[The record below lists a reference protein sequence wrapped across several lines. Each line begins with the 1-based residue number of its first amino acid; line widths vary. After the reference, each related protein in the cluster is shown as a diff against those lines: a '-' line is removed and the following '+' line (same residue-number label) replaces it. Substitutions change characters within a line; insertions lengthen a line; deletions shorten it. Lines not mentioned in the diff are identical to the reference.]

1 MSGLMMRRRK
11 MMNEYDFDI
20 ELADGTTMKYR
31 TWAVCKLAAYEDLTA
46 YLEECGI
53 NPEEVRV
60 LDVYV
65 HIPEDE
71 EEK

>member
-1 MSGLMMRRRK
+1 MMY
-11 MMNEYDFDI
+11 EYDFDI
-20 ELADGTTMKYR
+20 ELADGTTTEYQ
-31 TWAVCKLAAYEDLTA
+31 TWAVCKVAAYEDLTF
-46 YLEECGI
+46 YLKECGI

-71 EEK
+71 EDEND

>member
-1 MSGLMMRRRK
+1 
-11 MMNEYDFDI
+11 
-20 ELADGTTMKYR
+20 MKYR

-65 HIPEDE
+65 HIPEDGEDE
-71 EEK
+71 E

>member
-1 MSGLMMRRRK
+1 
-11 MMNEYDFDI
+11 MNEYDFDI

-46 YLEECGI
+46 YLEECNI
-53 NPEEVRV
+53 NPEEARV
-60 LDVYV
+60 LNVYV

-71 EEK
+71 EDEND

>member
-1 MSGLMMRRRK
+1 
-11 MMNEYDFDI
+11 MNEYDFDI
-20 ELADGTTMKYR
+20 ELADGTNMEYQ
-31 TWAVCKLAAYEDLTA
+31 TWAACKVAAYEDLAA

-53 NPEEVRV
+53 DSEEVRV

-71 EEK
+71 EDTDYD